1 MILDAL
7 LKYSDSQAVSGA
19 AVSDNIVQVFD
30 PRYNDTVD
38 FGTGKPVVMAV
49 FVEAGTA
56 AGVNSFVVET
66 SADEAF
72 TAPVVIATGEIPAG
86 AERGYAGI
94 PLEIDVLPY
103 VRVSYTFA
111 DALTVSTY
119 LQPHHELDAYR
130 TYRDNST
137 ITTQ

>member
-19 AVSDNIVQVFD
+19 AVSDNVVKVFD
-30 PRYNDTVD
+30 PEYNNTADL
-38 FGTGKPVVMAV
+38 GTGSPVVLAV

-56 AGVNSFVVET
+56 AGVNEFVVET

-72 TAPVVIATGEIPAG
+72 TSPVVIASGSIPAG

-103 VRVSYTFA
+103 VRVNYTFA
-111 DALTVSTY
+111 DALTVSSF
-119 LQPHHELDAYR
+119 LQPHKAVDAYR

-137 ITTQ
+137 ITTA